1 METDDDSNEGADV
14 EASLSSELVSGVGVG
29 GHSAHHKV
37 RDVGELGHQKEE
49 ILLHVLG
56 DLVGSADV
64 DLAAEAEVGQVRN
77 GVDVASRE
85 GASDRHNVSNQA
97 HHLAHIEF
105 HVHDKSEELYNL
117 FLGGLAQAGILNLV
131 QLVET
136 LLETVVETT
145 GTLEIVVDDNFR
157 LALPNS

>member
-49 ILLHVLG
+49 VVLNVLG
-56 DLVGSADV
+56 ELVGSADV
-64 DLAAEAEVGQVRN
+64 LAIGEAEVGQVRK

-85 GASDRHNVSNQA
+85 GASDRHNVSN
-97 HHLAHIEF
+97 
-105 HVHDKSEELYNL
+105 
-117 FLGGLAQAGILNLV
+117 
-131 QLVET
+131 
-136 LLETVVETT
+136 
-145 GTLEIVVDDNFR
+145 
-157 LALPNS
+157 